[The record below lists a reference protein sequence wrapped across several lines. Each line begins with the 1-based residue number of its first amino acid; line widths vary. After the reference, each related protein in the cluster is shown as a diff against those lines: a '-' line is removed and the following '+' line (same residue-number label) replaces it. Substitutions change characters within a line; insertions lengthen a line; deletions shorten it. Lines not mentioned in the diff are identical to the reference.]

1 MTANPL
7 KSLSDYS
14 RFVTE
19 LLSQPNVQSSPVAVW
34 SDSPYTSV
42 AEGEVFFTNGLRL
55 RMREEVDL
63 DAGLIISYGYEVY
76 QGEERLYW
84 YDDFPHPNDRTLAS
98 TMPHHKHI
106 PPDIKHHRIPAPNG
120 VLSGPISR
128 CLFKRSK
135 NPALHRNGLARTSD
149 HRARGWDSQCG

>member
-14 RFVTE
+14 RFVAE
-19 LLSQPNVQSSPVAVW
+19 LLSQPNVQSSTVSVW

-76 QGEERLYW
+76 RGEERLYW
-84 YDDFPHPNDRTLAS
+84 YDDFPHPNDASLAS

-106 PPDIKHHRIPAPNG
+106 PPDIKHHRIPAPGMSFERPN
-120 VLSGPISR
+120 L
-128 CLFKRSK
+128 
-135 NPALHRNGLARTSD
+135 PALIQEIEELSNP
-149 HRARGWDSQCG
+149 